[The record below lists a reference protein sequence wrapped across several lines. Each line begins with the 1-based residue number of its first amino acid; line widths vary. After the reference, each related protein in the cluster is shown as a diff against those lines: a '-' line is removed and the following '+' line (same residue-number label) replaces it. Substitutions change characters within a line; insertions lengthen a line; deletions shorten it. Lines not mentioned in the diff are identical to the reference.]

1 MFICL
6 ANEQYFCYNDIVY
19 FDERGY
25 LLMDKNEY
33 CHIQN
38 IISQY
43 LSKDTRVMD
52 LRCGYD
58 YFSKWIKEN
67 NLGKIVPLSPK
78 YLEHIDHE
86 NPFVAYNNFINDSR
100 KIPTKNKADVVLLLG
115 PLYTMESGK
124 KRTHIL
130 SEIKRLVA
138 TDGKVITLSKC
149 SNKKSCSEEFLLN
162 NAGFTV
168 DEVAEIPLKNNTSA
182 IKDYEKYYLT
192 VATPKPVITEYDV
205 PPEVYVRIPER
216 IAIQHNIK
224 IKDISQIENDVNS
237 HKENTFHKKHNIF
250 SFREI
255 KRSVEPILQI
265 GNIKKSIDST
275 LQPKWYFSNLEKYTC
290 GVKIKLPILSKEISK
305 NINQAKESKPND
317 NTKEL
322 APKEEKKETKKI
334 KKSHII
340 KIFPSI
346 DKNLVVRSD
355 KNKVQLPSV
364 STSIDRSLQV
374 RIKKVNPLFDKP
386 KSKKKG
392 TNNLIK

>member
-1 MFICL
+1 
-6 ANEQYFCYNDIVY
+6 
-19 FDERGY
+19 
-25 LLMDKNEY
+25 MDKNDN
-33 CHIQN
+33 CHIKN
-38 IISQY
+38 VISQY

-58 YFSKWIKEN
+58 HFSKWIKEEG
-67 NLGKIVPLSPK
+67 LGKLVPLSPK
-78 YLEHIDHE
+78 DLEHIDHE
-86 NPFVAYNNFINDSR
+86 NPFVAYNNFINDNR

-115 PLYTMESGK
+115 PLYTMENSK

-138 TDGKVITLSKC
+138 SDGKIITLSKC
-149 SNKKSCSEEFLLN
+149 TNKKSYGEEHLLN
-162 NAGFTV
+162 NAGFDV
-168 DEVAEIPLKNNTSA
+168 DEVAEIPLENNSDN
-182 IKDYEKYYLT
+182 IKEYAKYYLT

-205 PPEVYVRIPER
+205 PPEVFVRIPEKTTLS
-216 IAIQHNIK
+216 HNIRVK
-224 IKDISQIENDVNS
+224 SISEIESNINS
-237 HKENTFHKKHNIF
+237 NKENNKPHKKHNIF

-275 LQPKWYFSNLEKYTC
+275 LQPKWYFSNLEKYNC
-290 GVKIKLPILSKEISK
+290 GVKINLPILSNEISQ
-305 NINQAKESKPND
+305 NINKVEETIID
-317 NTKEL
+317 NSTEEISDI
-322 APKEEKKETKKI
+322 EEKKETKEV
-334 KKSHII
+334 KKPHII

-355 KNKVQLPSV
+355 TNKVKLPSV
-364 STSIDRSLQV
+364 SASIDRSLQIK
-374 RIKKVNPLFDKP
+374 IKKVNPLFDKP

>member
-6 ANEQYFCYNDIVY
+6 ANTPYFCYNDVVY

-78 YLEHIDHE
+78 DLEHIDHE

-124 KRTHIL
+124 NRTHIL

-149 SNKKSCSEEFLLN
+149 GNKKSCSEEFLLD

-168 DEVAEIPLKNNTSA
+168 DEVTEIPLK
-182 IKDYEKYYLT
+182 
-192 VATPKPVITEYDV
+192 
-205 PPEVYVRIPER
+205 
-216 IAIQHNIK
+216 
-224 IKDISQIENDVNS
+224 
-237 HKENTFHKKHNIF
+237 
-250 SFREI
+250 
-255 KRSVEPILQI
+255 
-265 GNIKKSIDST
+265 
-275 LQPKWYFSNLEKYTC
+275 WY
-290 GVKIKLPILSKEISK
+290 
-305 NINQAKESKPND
+305 
-317 NTKEL
+317 
-322 APKEEKKETKKI
+322 
-334 KKSHII
+334 
-340 KIFPSI
+340 
-346 DKNLVVRSD
+346 
-355 KNKVQLPSV
+355 
-364 STSIDRSLQV
+364 
-374 RIKKVNPLFDKP
+374 
-386 KSKKKG
+386 KG
-392 TNNLIK
+392 L

>member
-25 LLMDKNEY
+25 LLMDKIEY

-67 NLGKIVPLSPK
+67 NLAKIVPLSPK
-78 YLEHIDHE
+78 DLEHIDHE

-149 SNKKSCSEEFLLN
+149 SNKKSCSEEFLLD

-168 DEVAEIPLKNNTSA
+168 DKVAEIPLKNNTSA

-255 KRSVEPILQI
+255 KRSIEPILQI
-265 GNIKKSIDST
+265 
-275 LQPKWYFSNLEKYTC
+275 E
-290 GVKIKLPILSKEISK
+290 LPILSKEISK

-364 STSIDRSLQV
+364 STSIDRSLQI

>member
-1 MFICL
+1 
-6 ANEQYFCYNDIVY
+6 
-19 FDERGY
+19 
-25 LLMDKNEY
+25 MDKNEY

-67 NLGKIVPLSPK
+67 NLAKIVPLSPK
-78 YLEHIDHE
+78 DLEHIDHE

-149 SNKKSCSEEFLLN
+149 GNKKSCSEEFLLD

-205 PPEVYVRIPER
+205 PPEVYVRIPEKT
-216 IAIQHNIK
+216 AIQHNIK

-290 GVKIKLPILSKEISK
+290 GVKIKLPILSKEISQ
-305 NINQAKESKPND
+305 NINQAEKSKPND

-334 KKSHII
+334 KKPHII

>member
-1 MFICL
+1 MFIFL
-6 ANEQYFCYNDIVY
+6 ANTQYFCYNDIVY

-25 LLMDKNEY
+25 LLMDKKEY

-58 YFSKWIKEN
+58 CFSKWIKEKG
-67 NLGKIVPLSPK
+67 LGKLVPLSPK
-78 YLEHIDHE
+78 DLEHIDHE

-168 DEVAEIPLKNNTSA
+168 DEVAEIPLENNSPI
-182 IKDYEKYYLT
+182 IKDYAKYYLT

-205 PPEVYVRIPER
+205 PPEVYVRIPEKTV
-216 IAIQHNIK
+216 IQHNIK

-237 HKENTFHKKHNIF
+237 HKENTFYKKHNIF

-265 GNIKKSIDST
+265 GNIKRSIDSA

-290 GVKIKLPILSKEISK
+290 GVKIKLPILSKEISQ
-305 NINQAKESKPND
+305 NINQVEETKSND
-317 NTKEL
+317 NTEEIT
-322 APKEEKKETKKI
+322 PKEEKKETKEI
-334 KKSHII
+334 KKPHII

-355 KNKVQLPSV
+355 KNKVKLPSV
-364 STSIDRSLQV
+364 SASIDKSLQV
-374 RIKKVNPLFDKP
+374 RIKKINPLFEKT

>member
-6 ANEQYFCYNDIVY
+6 ANEQYFCYNNIVY
-19 FDERGY
+19 FDERRY

-78 YLEHIDHE
+78 DLEHIDHE

-115 PLYTMESGK
+115 PLYTMESSK

-149 SNKKSCSEEFLLN
+149 SNKKSCSEEFLLG

-168 DEVAEIPLKNNTSA
+168 DEVAEIPLKNNTT

-205 PPEVYVRIPER
+205 PPEVYVHIPEKT
-216 IAIQHNIK
+216 AIQHNIK
-224 IKDISQIENDVNS
+224 IKDISQIESDVNS
-237 HKENTFHKKHNIF
+237 HKENSGHKKHNIF

-290 GVKIKLPILSKEISK
+290 GVKIKLPILSKEISQ
-305 NINQAKESKPND
+305 NINQVEETKPND
-317 NTKEL
+317 NTEEI
-322 APKEEKKETKKI
+322 APKDKKP
-334 KKSHII
+334 HII

-364 STSIDRSLQV
+364 SASIDRSLQI

>member
-1 MFICL
+1 
-6 ANEQYFCYNDIVY
+6 
-19 FDERGY
+19 
-25 LLMDKNEY
+25 MDKNEY

-78 YLEHIDHE
+78 DLEHIDHE

-100 KIPTKNKADVVLLLG
+100 KIPTKNKADVILLLG

-138 TDGKVITLSKC
+138 TDGKVITLSKYG
-149 SNKKSCSEEFLLN
+149 NKKSCSEEFLLN

-168 DEVAEIPLKNNTSA
+168 DEVAEIPLKNNSSS
-182 IKDYEKYYLT
+182 IKDYKKYYLT

-205 PPEVYVRIPER
+205 PPEVYVRIPEKTV
-216 IAIQHNIK
+216 IQHNIK
-224 IKDISQIENDVNS
+224 IKDVSQIENDINS
-237 HKENTFHKKHNIF
+237 HKENTFYKKHNIF

-265 GNIKKSIDST
+265 GNIKRSIDSA

-290 GVKIKLPILSKEISK
+290 GVKIKLPILSKEISQ
-305 NINQAKESKPND
+305 NINQVEETKSND
-317 NTKEL
+317 TTEEL
-322 APKEEKKETKKI
+322 PPKEEKKETKEI
-334 KKSHII
+334 KKPHII

-355 KNKVQLPSV
+355 KNKVKLPSV
-364 STSIDRSLQV
+364 SASIDRSLQIK
-374 RIKKVNPLFDKP
+374 IKKVNPLFDKQ

>member
-78 YLEHIDHE
+78 DLEHIDHE

-168 DEVAEIPLKNNTSA
+168 DEVAEIPLKNNTTT

-205 PPEVYVRIPER
+205 PPEVYVRIPEKT
-216 IAIQHNIK
+216 AIQHNIK
-224 IKDISQIENDVNS
+224 IKDIAQIESDVNS
-237 HKENTFHKKHNIF
+237 HKENSFLKKH
-250 SFREI
+250 
-255 KRSVEPILQI
+255 
-265 GNIKKSIDST
+265 SIDST

-290 GVKIKLPILSKEISK
+290 GVKIKLPILSKEISQ
-305 NINQAKESKPND
+305 NINQVEETKSND
-317 NTKEL
+317 TTEEL
-322 APKEEKKETKKI
+322 PPKEEKKETKEI
-334 KKSHII
+334 KKPHII

-364 STSIDRSLQV
+364 SASIDRSLQIK
-374 RIKKVNPLFDKP
+374 IKKVNPLFDKP

>member
-1 MFICL
+1 
-6 ANEQYFCYNDIVY
+6 
-19 FDERGY
+19 
-25 LLMDKNEY
+25 MDKNEY

-78 YLEHIDHE
+78 DLEHIDHE

-115 PLYTMESGK
+115 PLYTMESSK

-149 SNKKSCSEEFLLN
+149 SNKKSCSEEFLLG

-168 DEVAEIPLKNNTSA
+168 DEVAEIPLKNNTT

-205 PPEVYVRIPER
+205 PPEVYVHIPEKT
-216 IAIQHNIK
+216 AIQHNIK
-224 IKDISQIENDVNS
+224 IKDISQIESNVNS
-237 HKENTFHKKHNIF
+237 HKENSGHKNHNIF

-290 GVKIKLPILSKEISK
+290 GVKIKLPILSKEISQ
-305 NINQAKESKPND
+305 NINQVEETKPND
-317 NTKEL
+317 NTEEI
-322 APKEEKKETKKI
+322 APKDEKKETKEI
-334 KKSHII
+334 KKPHII

-364 STSIDRSLQV
+364 SASIDRSLQI